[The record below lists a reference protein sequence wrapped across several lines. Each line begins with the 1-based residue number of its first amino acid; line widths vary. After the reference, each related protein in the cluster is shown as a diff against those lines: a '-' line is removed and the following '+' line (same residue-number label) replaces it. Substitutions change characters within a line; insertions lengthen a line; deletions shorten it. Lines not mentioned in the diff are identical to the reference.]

1 MGAVLEGKVKS
12 ITNFGAFIALPEN
25 KTGMVHIS
33 EIANAYVSDIRQHL
47 TEGQDVKVMV
57 INLDGG
63 KVNLSI
69 KRLEPK
75 PQAPARPNFRREG
88 GEGRPERPDR
98 GNFRRENNA
107 PQQQRTAPVR
117 AAAPVPPPAPKTKD
131 QQFED
136 MMKAFMSESDSK
148 LSGIIEDLDFSVRTY
163 NCLKRAQINTV
174 GDLVAK
180 TMDEMIKVRNLGKKS
195 LEEIIEKLDEMGL
208 HLKDQAD

>member
-1 MGAVLEGKVKS
+1 MEETNNSMELTVGAVLGGKVKS
-12 ITNFGAFIALPEN
+12 ITNFGAFVALPDN

-69 KRLEPK
+69 KRLESK
-75 PQAPARPNFRREG
+75 PQQTGRPSFRREG

-98 GNFRRENNA
+98 GNFRRENSN
-107 PQQQRTAPVR
+107 QQRPAPVR

-136 MMKAFMSESDSK
+136 MMKAF
-148 LSGIIEDLDFSVRTY
+148 IISS
-163 NCLKRAQINTV
+163 NC
-174 GDLVAK
+174 
-180 TMDEMIKVRNLGKKS
+180 
-195 LEEIIEKLDEMGL
+195 
-208 HLKDQAD
+208 

>member
-1 MGAVLEGKVKS
+1 MEETNNSMELTVGAVLEGKVKS

-69 KRLEPK
+69 KRLEPR
-75 PQAPARPNFRREG
+75 PQQQAGRPGFRRDN
-88 GEGRPERPDR
+88 GEGRPERR
-98 GNFRRENNA
+98 EGGNFRRENNA
-107 PQQQRTAPVR
+107 PAQQRPASAR

-148 LSGIIEDLDFSVRTY
+148 LSGMRADHRT
-163 NCLKRAQINTV
+163 
-174 GDLVAK
+174 
-180 TMDEMIKVRNLGKKS
+180 KS
-195 LEEIIEKLDEMGL
+195 RRR
-208 HLKDQAD
+208 